1 MQCIRRNECFRIAQG
16 RKESS
21 AGPDSENDQR
31 NSIPLNTKG
40 ILNGC
45 PLYFHRPATRQN
57 STDHRG
63 TIRTFVPLSTASP
76 RQDGN
81 KFALHPLI
89 RIFPKY
95 SNATTLIKIWLRRLV
110 VLSFFTEDRRR
121 FGNLCVQTRTIAL
134 IFILSLIVLDRMRH
148 EKLETSSRFLSAF
161 RIFAKGRI
169 QPGHIQTTD
178 NRSGCR
184 RHSQT
189 LLRKKEEN

>member
-1 MQCIRRNECFRIAQG
+1 M
-16 RKESS
+16 
-21 AGPDSENDQR
+21 
-31 NSIPLNTKG
+31 
-40 ILNGC
+40 
-45 PLYFHRPATRQN
+45 
-57 STDHRG
+57 
-63 TIRTFVPLSTASP
+63 
-76 RQDGN
+76 
-81 KFALHPLI
+81 I

-95 SNATTLIKIWLRRLV
+95 SNAATLKKNLAPPAGCTI
-110 VLSFFTEDRRR
+110 FAEDRKR

-134 IFILSLIVLDRMRH
+134 IFILSLIVLDRMRL

-184 RHSQT
+184 RHSRT

>member
-1 MQCIRRNECFRIAQG
+1 MQCIRRNECFRIA
-16 RKESS
+16 RPERIIRR
-21 AGPDSENDQR
+21 AGFGNDQR

-95 SNATTLIKIWLRRLV
+95 SNAATLKKFGSAGWLYYL
-110 VLSFFTEDRRR
+110 
-121 FGNLCVQTRTIAL
+121 
-134 IFILSLIVLDRMRH
+134 
-148 EKLETSSRFLSAF
+148 
-161 RIFAKGRI
+161 
-169 QPGHIQTTD
+169 
-178 NRSGCR
+178 CR
-184 RHSQT
+184 RQEAIRQS
-189 LLRKKEEN
+189 LRANPHDCSHLYIIFDSLR

>member
-1 MQCIRRNECFRIAQG
+1 MAKKVVATLKNRYGQTVTKCIKMDEIRQNRCIHLQRGHHRQRPGERLFRLRRNKCNALGETNVFGSQG

-95 SNATTLIKIWLRRLV
+95 SNAATLKKIWLRPLV
-110 VLSFFTEDRRR
+110 VLSLQKTGSD
-121 FGNLCVQTRTIAL
+121 
-134 IFILSLIVLDRMRH
+134 
-148 EKLETSSRFLSAF
+148 SA
-161 RIFAKGRI
+161 IFACKPAR
-169 QPGHIQTTD
+169 
-178 NRSGCR
+178 
-184 RHSQT
+184 
-189 LLRKKEEN
+189 LLSSLYYL

>member
-1 MQCIRRNECFRIAQG
+1 MAKKVVATLKPVRANSSPNVSKWWNPTKPVHTSSKRASSPTTRWKTFSPRRNKCNALGETNVFGSQG

-95 SNATTLIKIWLRRLV
+95 SNAATLKKIWLRRLV
-110 VLSFFTEDRRR
+110 VLSLQKTGSD
-121 FGNLCVQTRTIAL
+121 
-134 IFILSLIVLDRMRH
+134 
-148 EKLETSSRFLSAF
+148 SA
-161 RIFAKGRI
+161 IFACKPAR
-169 QPGHIQTTD
+169 
-178 NRSGCR
+178 
-184 RHSQT
+184 
-189 LLRKKEEN
+189 LLSSLYYLW

>member
-1 MQCIRRNECFRIAQG
+1 MQCIRRNECFRIARPERIIRRTGFGKQP
-16 RKESS
+16 K
-21 AGPDSENDQR
+21 

-63 TIRTFVPLSTASP
+63 IIRTFVPLSTASP

-95 SNATTLIKIWLRRLV
+95 SNAATLKKNLAPPAGCTI
-110 VLSFFTEDRRR
+110 FAEDRKR

-134 IFILSLIVLDRMRH
+134 IFILSLIVLDRMRL

-184 RHSQT
+184 RHSRT

>member
-1 MQCIRRNECFRIAQG
+1 MQCIRRNECFRIARPERIIRRTGFGKQP
-16 RKESS
+16 K
-21 AGPDSENDQR
+21 

-95 SNATTLIKIWLRRLV
+95 SNAATLIKIWLRRLV

-121 FGNLCVQTRTIAL
+121 FGNLCVQTRTITL
-134 IFILSLIVLDRMRH
+134 IFILSL
-148 EKLETSSRFLSAF
+148 T
-161 RIFAKGRI
+161 
-169 QPGHIQTTD
+169 
-178 NRSGCR
+178 
-184 RHSQT
+184 
-189 LLRKKEEN
+189 

>member
-1 MQCIRRNECFRIAQG
+1 MQCIRRNECFRIARPERIIRRTGFGKQP
-16 RKESS
+16 K
-21 AGPDSENDQR
+21 

-95 SNATTLIKIWLRRLV
+95 SNAATLIKIWLRRLV

-121 FGNLCVQTRTIAL
+121 FGNLCVLTRTITL
-134 IFILSLIVLDRMRH
+134 IFILSL
-148 EKLETSSRFLSAF
+148 T
-161 RIFAKGRI
+161 
-169 QPGHIQTTD
+169 
-178 NRSGCR
+178 
-184 RHSQT
+184 
-189 LLRKKEEN
+189 

>member
-1 MQCIRRNECFRIAQG
+1 MQCIRRNECFRIARPERIIRRTGFGKQP
-16 RKESS
+16 K
-21 AGPDSENDQR
+21 

-95 SNATTLIKIWLRRLV
+95 SNAATLKKNLAPPAGCTI
-110 VLSFFTEDRRR
+110 FAEDRKR
-121 FGNLCVQTRTIAL
+121 FGNLCVQAHTIAF
-134 IFILSLIVLDRMRH
+134 IFHYL
-148 EKLETSSRFLSAF
+148 
-161 RIFAKGRI
+161 
-169 QPGHIQTTD
+169 
-178 NRSGCR
+178 
-184 RHSQT
+184 
-189 LLRKKEEN
+189 

>member
-1 MQCIRRNECFRIAQG
+1 MQCIRRNECFRIARPERIIRRTGFGKQP
-16 RKESS
+16 K
-21 AGPDSENDQR
+21 

-95 SNATTLIKIWLRRLV
+95 SNAATLKKIWLRRLV
-110 VLSFFTEDRRR
+110 VLSLQKTGSD
-121 FGNLCVQTRTIAL
+121 
-134 IFILSLIVLDRMRH
+134 
-148 EKLETSSRFLSAF
+148 SA
-161 RIFAKGRI
+161 IFACKPAR
-169 QPGHIQTTD
+169 
-178 NRSGCR
+178 
-184 RHSQT
+184 
-189 LLRKKEEN
+189 LLSSLYYL